1 MLELPILLVTDGV
14 LLPSTR
20 MKIPVRTASNLAMID
35 SCLFNN
41 KTDPYSR
48 IVIAYKQENGNSKKV
63 FPIGTLASIEQIVC
77 WSTNNSR
84 IQYTLNLMGTA
95 RVEIRNINI
104 PLCKVKHLES
114 ITGDIN
120 QKDEIEFIET
130 AKKLAILFTNEGN
143 SLITKLKIA
152 LKDISMA
159 PFDELTDLCMSLLPA
174 VSYPEQL
181 AYLSE
186 TDISKRLLM
195 VTRHSKSYLKARS
208 MAVLEI
214 RPEDSKIDENIV
226 NMLEKLRGTRLI
238 VPPNNNNSNPKR
250 GSRKN
255 EIDDLFQNLEAV
267 GLPEGSVKETIMN
280 EFEKF
285 KNTSSNSPEH
295 PVLRSYLQLIAD
307 LPWNVSTPDKNNIK
321 ESRIQLEA
329 EHEGMESVKKRIL
342 EFLAVKQLKQD
353 LKGPILC
360 LAGPPGVGKT
370 SVAKS
375 IATTLGRNFQRLAL
389 GGIRDQSDIRG
400 HRRTYVGAMPGR
412 IIHALKLA
420 KSNNPVILL
429 DEIDKLGSGP
439 HGDPSAALLEVLDP
453 EQNNS
458 FTDLYLNVPFDLS
471 KVLFIATANDVKNI
485 PSPLLDRME
494 LVEMSSYSTGEK
506 LKIAK
511 NHIIPKQMSQHALS
525 PDYVSFNNESI
536 LNLIEYYTHEAGV
549 RQLERVIGAVCR
561 NVALQ
566 VAEDIN
572 GGNVEADVFS
582 KKANYPIQIT
592 NAEIEKIFGNQK
604 RKKNTNI
611 DEIKKSNEPGIVI
624 GLAWTPV
631 GGEVLVIETVA
642 SAGTGKVILTGSL
655 GNVIKESIQVALS
668 FVRANATKYG
678 LDVSQL
684 DKTDLHV
691 HLPAGAIGKDGPSAG
706 CAFTLALF
714 SLISGL
720 NVRKDSAVTGEKSLQ
735 IEFVDNV
742 HELIQKMIN
751 DPMSE
756 VAAAKGTNPE
766 PMSKL

>member
-1 MLELPILLVTDGV
+1 
-14 LLPSTR
+14 
-20 MKIPVRTASNLAMID
+20 
-35 SCLFNN
+35 
-41 KTDPYSR
+41 
-48 IVIAYKQENGNSKKV
+48 
-63 FPIGTLASIEQIVC
+63 
-77 WSTNNSR
+77 
-84 IQYTLNLMGTA
+84 
-95 RVEIRNINI
+95 
-104 PLCKVKHLES
+104 
-114 ITGDIN
+114 
-120 QKDEIEFIET
+120 
-130 AKKLAILFTNEGN
+130 
-143 SLITKLKIA
+143 
-152 LKDISMA
+152 LKDSSLVN
-159 PFDELTDLCMSLLPA
+159 FDELTDLCMSLLPA
-174 VSYPEQL
+174 VSYSEQL
-181 AYLSE
+181 GYLSE
-186 TDISKRLLM
+186 INISKRLQM
-195 VTRHSKSYLKARS
+195 VIRYAKSFLKARS

-214 RPEDSKIDENIV
+214 QSDDSKIDENIV
-226 NMLEKLRGTRLI
+226 SMLEKLRGTRLI
-238 VPPNNNNSNPKR
+238 VPTNNNNNPKR
-250 GSRKN
+250 GTRKN
-255 EIDDLFQNLEAV
+255 EVDELFQKLEAA

-285 KNTSSNSPEH
+285 KNTSPNSPEH
-295 PVLRSYLQLIAD
+295 PVLRSYLQLITD
-307 LPWNVSTPDKNNIK
+307 LPWNLSTPDKNNIK

-429 DEIDKLGSGP
+429 DEVDKLGSGP
-439 HGDPSAALLEVLDP
+439 QGDPSAALLEVLDP

-506 LKIAK
+506 IKIAK
-511 NHIIPKQMSQHALS
+511 NHIIPKQMTQHALS

-536 LNLIEYYTHEAGV
+536 LNLIECYTYEAGV
-549 RQLERVIGAVCR
+549 RQLERVIAGVCR

-592 NAEIEKIFGNQK
+592 NAEIEKILGNEK

-611 DEIKKSNEPGIVI
+611 DEIKKSNEPGVVI

-642 SAGTGKVILTGSL
+642 STGTGKVILTGSL

-668 FVRANATKYG
+668 FVRANSTKYG

-720 NVRKDSAVTGEKSLQ
+720 NVRKDSAVTGEVTLTGKVLAVGGIKEKVLAAHRNKIYRIILPKANRKDVEEIDAAIRKSLE
-735 IEFVDNV
+735 IEFVENV
-742 HELIQKMIN
+742 HELIQKMI
-751 DPMSE
+751 MSE
-756 VAAAKGTNPE
+756 AACSNGTCPIE
-766 PMSKL
+766 PISKL